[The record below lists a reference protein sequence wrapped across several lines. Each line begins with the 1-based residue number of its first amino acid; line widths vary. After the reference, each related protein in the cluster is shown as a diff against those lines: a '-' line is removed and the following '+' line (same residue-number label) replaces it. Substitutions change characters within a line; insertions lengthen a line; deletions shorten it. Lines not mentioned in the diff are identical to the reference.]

1 MKKCDSAVTTG
12 VCYLSHLS
20 VLFVPRVCSL
30 SHLRVLFV
38 SISVLIVT
46 LLGWNIRKEYIRK
59 IYCVSKSLSKPDDL
73 RSQVGA
79 NFSLT
84 GNHTLATCECREV
97 VS

>member
-1 MKKCDSAVTTG
+1 MKECVSAVRTG

-20 VLFVPRVCSL
+20 VLIVPRVCYL

-38 SISVLIVT
+38 SLSVLIVT

-59 IYCVSKSLSKPDDL
+59 INCVRKSLSKPDDL

-84 GNHTLATCECREV
+84 GNHTLAACECREV
-97 VS
+97 VA